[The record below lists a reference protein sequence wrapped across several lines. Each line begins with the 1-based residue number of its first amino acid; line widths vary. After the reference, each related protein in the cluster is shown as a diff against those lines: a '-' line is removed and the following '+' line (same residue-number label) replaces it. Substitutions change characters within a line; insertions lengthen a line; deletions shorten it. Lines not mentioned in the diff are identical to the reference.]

1 MRHAMVAA
9 SHWAST
15 FPAEFD
21 LNKPIN
27 FKGVWSGLPRSVYG
41 FIAIGYC
48 DSVLAPHAPGGRR
61 VEVSVKPGIMWKK
74 NVSE

>member
-27 FKGVWSGLPRSVYG
+27 FKGVARKWDL
-41 FIAIGYC
+41 I
-48 DSVLAPHAPGGRR
+48 DPH
-61 VEVSVKPGIMWKK
+61 SWFHIDVKW
-74 NVSE
+74 